1 MGHFA
6 GKSTTL
12 LISQLYFLR
21 LILSSRHRT
30 AFDRL
35 PLKARAA
42 RLCGPAEERRV
53 PRQDAPPRI
62 PKPSPQ
68 KLPNE
73 LGLPPLASF
82 CYNPLASCPP
92 GTTIVYKLLLCTVY
106 LRTRYL
112 AFVCIVSVMLGVC
125 TLIVVNSVMSGF
137 SNKLKDRLHGI
148 LADVLVETERSEGFD
163 EPPEVMAARVRESKI
178 GPHVEA
184 VSPTVEVFALL
195 QFHVMDRH
203 GRKVPITKHVRL
215 IGVDPAKHSKVGQF
229 KEYLVRQHD
238 DPVPSF
244 DLTPE
249 ARQRFERNRLFAD
262 WEPPARP
269 VPVPLNLPPLVAEPK
284 PSNFLDIPPI
294 VVPPSIVI
302 VPPPALPQGPPP
314 PLPGAILG
322 YSIAHYRYKDP
333 ETGISKEVEILRP
346 GDDVLL
352 ATVGADGASVKYKT
366 FAVTDYFKS
375 EMSEY
380 DGGFVYVAIDEL
392 QQMRGMGNRVN
403 VLQFK
408 LKGDVS
414 NDNKFVHE
422 KVVPEIQSQFDP
434 SEARVASWQQ
444 HQGPLLAAI
453 DIERG
458 ILNLLL
464 FMIVG
469 VAGFS
474 VLAIFTMIVGE
485 KFRDIGVLKSLGA
498 SNAGIMSIFLGY
510 GLMLGAVGCALG
522 TALGLLITVYINEIE
537 AFLAEITGQQIF
549 DRSVYYFD
557 KIPTNVD
564 PMSVV
569 LVNVGAVLTCVLFS
583 VLPALRA
590 ARLHPVRAL
599 RFE

>member
-1 MGHFA
+1 M
-6 GKSTTL
+6 
-12 LISQLYFLR
+12 
-21 LILSSRHRT
+21 
-30 AFDRL
+30 
-35 PLKARAA
+35 
-42 RLCGPAEERRV
+42 
-53 PRQDAPPRI
+53 
-62 PKPSPQ
+62 
-68 KLPNE
+68 
-73 LGLPPLASF
+73 
-82 CYNPLASCPP
+82 
-92 GTTIVYKLLLCTVY
+92 YKLLLCTTY

-148 LADVLVETERSEGFD
+148 LADVLIETERADGFD
-163 EPPEVMAARVRESKI
+163 ETPAEMEAVIRASKA

-195 QFHVMDRH
+195 QFHVMDRS
-203 GRKVPITKHVRL
+203 GKRVPITKHVRL
-215 IGVDPAKHSKVGQF
+215 IGVDPAKHSKVGRF
-229 KEYLVRQHD
+229 KEYLVRQHA
-238 DPVPSF
+238 DPAPSF

-249 ARQRFERNRLFAD
+249 AKQRFERNRQFSEWD
-262 WEPPARP
+262 QP
-269 VPVPLNLPPLVAEPK
+269 PK
-284 PSNFLDIPPI
+284 PNKVAQAPGPRSVDLFKEPIIPAGLEIPVVIPPP
-294 VVPPSIVI
+294 V
-302 VPPPALPQGPPP
+302 LPQGPPP

-333 ETGISKEVEILRP
+333 ETGESKEVEILRP
-346 GDDVLL
+346 GDDILL

-380 DGGFVYVAIDEL
+380 DGGFVYVSLDEL
-392 QQMRGMGNRVN
+392 QQMRGMDGRVN
-403 VLQFK
+403 CLQLK
-408 LKGDVS
+408 LKGDVA
-414 NDNKFVHE
+414 NDNQYVHE
-422 KVVPEIQSQFDP
+422 TLIPEVQGKFDP
-434 SEARVASWQQ
+434 TSARVASWQQ

-474 VLAIFTMIVGE
+474 VLAIFTMIVSE

-498 SNAGIMSIFLGY
+498 SDRGILSIFVTYGFLLG
-510 GLMLGAVGCALG
+510 LVGCILG
-522 TALGLLITVYINEIE
+522 TGAGLLITEYINEIE
-537 AFLAEITGQQIF
+537 AFLARITGQQIF

-564 PMSVV
+564 PMSI
-569 LVNVGAVLTCVLFS
+569 LFINAGAVLTCVLFS

>member
-1 MGHFA
+1 
-6 GKSTTL
+6 
-12 LISQLYFLR
+12 
-21 LILSSRHRT
+21 
-30 AFDRL
+30 
-35 PLKARAA
+35 
-42 RLCGPAEERRV
+42 
-53 PRQDAPPRI
+53 
-62 PKPSPQ
+62 
-68 KLPNE
+68 
-73 LGLPPLASF
+73 
-82 CYNPLASCPP
+82 
-92 GTTIVYKLLLCTVY
+92 
-106 LRTRYL
+106 
-112 AFVCIVSVMLGVC
+112 MLGVC

-148 LADVLVETERSEGFD
+148 LADVLIETERSEGFED
-163 EPPEVMAARVRESKI
+163 PPEVMETRVKESKV
-178 GPHVEA
+178 GPQIEA

-215 IGVDPAKHSKVGQF
+215 IGVDPAKHSQVGRF

-238 DPVPSF
+238 APVPSF

-249 ARQRFERNRLFAD
+249 AKQRFERNRAYAQLD
-262 WEPPARP
+262 QPAP
-269 VPVPLNLPPLVAEPK
+269 MPLDLRQPSVVARQSDPLQNP
-284 PSNFLDIPPI
+284 L
-294 VVPPSIVI
+294 I
-302 VPPPALPQGPPP
+302 VPPAAPLILPPPAVDPGPPP
-314 PLPGAILG
+314 PLPGAIIG
-322 YSIAHYRYKDP
+322 YSIGHHRYTDP
-333 ETGISKEVEILRP
+333 ETGEVKIIEFLRP
-346 GDDVLL
+346 GDDILL

-380 DGGFVYVAIDEL
+380 DSGFVYVSIDEL

-403 VLQFK
+403 VLQIK
-408 LKGDVS
+408 LKGDAS
-414 NDNKFVHE
+414 NDHKFVHE
-422 KVVPEIQSQFDP
+422 KVVPELQGQFDP
-434 SEARVASWQQ
+434 AEAHVASWQQ

-510 GLMLGAVGCALG
+510 GLLLGMVGCAMG
-522 TALGLLITVYINEIE
+522 TALGLLITYYINEIE
-537 AFLAEITGQQIF
+537 AFLAEMTGQQIF
-549 DRSVYYFD
+549 DRSIYYFD

-564 PMSVV
+564 PMSVI
-569 LVNVGAVLTCVLFS
+569 LINLGAVLTCVMFS